1 MIAPVK
7 RGIAFQTAMAVIGF
21 TFLAG
26 VLLMALI
33 GYVAFER
40 TRDDVAQRLQ
50 GLIDTVASTTSA
62 ACFVE
67 DKALAKDIAQGLL
80 KNSVVQ
86 GVLILSTTGELTRI
100 SRTATALDVAAMRAS
115 GISRAIYSPFDPE
128 FMVGEIFIEPNL
140 AELKRLNRE
149 ELLFIGTVL
158 LLQLVAITLAAI
170 YAAFRWI
177 VLPMKHMSDRLHR
190 MSKDVD
196 GSPLPIPQGHETTEI
211 GRLVGDINDLTA
223 HLALAR
229 EQAERASRA
238 KGDFLANMSHEIR
251 TPINAVVGMAHL
263 ALKTGLTDKQRD
275 YLEKISTSGSHLL
288 DLVNDVLDV
297 AKIEA
302 GKLTLSHVPFSLH
315 ETIRRIDS
323 IAALRAGEK
332 ALALQV
338 EVDDGI
344 PPCLVGDEMRIG
356 QILINYLN
364 NAIKFTEKGTIRLS
378 AHLIARDA
386 EFCHLRFAVSDTG
399 IGLSSEQQARLF
411 CSFEQADVSTTRK
424 FGGTGLGLA
433 ISKQLAE
440 MMDGTV
446 GVESTPGQG
455 STFWATLRVEIAADG
470 VVPASLADFPLHET
484 QTGLFSGLRLL
495 LAEDNPLNQQIAR
508 ELLEEHGV
516 VVSVAD
522 TGLQAIE
529 MLNQGSFDCV
539 LMDVRMPELD
549 GLEATRRIRQQPRF
563 AGLPVIAMTA
573 NARTE
578 DRDDCFAAGMND
590 FISKPVDP
598 AQFFRIISRWIKP
611 NPDAL
616 TPVTTLAPPAAQV
629 AAPLASGEV
638 DTTCIRKLVRNDP
651 AKMIRFAE
659 NFLQSTATG
668 VHDITQAA
676 AAGDLASLAQLSHR
690 FKSSAQSMG
699 AGRLGEQLS
708 ALERSAVAGDLA
720 ASRPMAA
727 QIVVCWS
734 QVEHELAIF
743 MAEVRAAQGIGV
755 NS

>member
-549 GLEATRRIRQQPRF
+549 GLEATRRIRQQPCF

-676 AAGDLASLAQLSHR
+676 AAGDLASLARLSHR

>member
-549 GLEATRRIRQQPRF
+549 GLEATRRIRQQPCF

-616 TPVTTLAPPAAQV
+616 MPVTTLAPPAAQV

>member
-1 MIAPVK
+1 M
-7 RGIAFQTAMAVIGF
+7 
-21 TFLAG
+21 
-26 VLLMALI
+26 
-33 GYVAFER
+33 
-40 TRDDVAQRLQ
+40 
-50 GLIDTVASTTSA
+50 
-62 ACFVE
+62 
-67 DKALAKDIAQGLL
+67 
-80 KNSVVQ
+80 
-86 GVLILSTTGELTRI
+86 
-100 SRTATALDVAAMRAS
+100 
-115 GISRAIYSPFDPE
+115 
-128 FMVGEIFIEPNL
+128 
-140 AELKRLNRE
+140 KRLNRE

-190 MSKDVD
+190 MSKEVD

-263 ALKTGLTDKQRD
+263 ALKTRLTDKQRD

-332 ALALQV
+332 ALTLQV
-338 EVDDGI
+338 EVDDDI
-344 PPCLVGDEMRIG
+344 PACLVGDEVRIG

-378 AHLIARDA
+378 ARLLSRD
-386 EFCHLRFAVSDTG
+386 EQSCHLRFAVSDTG

-455 STFWATLRVEIAADG
+455 STFWATLRLEIAADG
-470 VVPASLADFPLHET
+470 VEPASAGDFPLQEA
-484 QTGLFSGLRLL
+484 QAGLFSGLRLL

-516 VVSVAD
+516 IVSVAD

-529 MLNQGSFDCV
+529 MLNQGCFDCV

-549 GLEATRRIRQQPRF
+549 GLEATRRIRQQLRF

-598 AQFFRIISRWIKP
+598 AQFFRIISKWITP
-611 NPDAL
+611 NPDARPL
-616 TPVTTLAPPAAQV
+616 VASPADPVCPASV
-629 AAPLASGEV
+629 PLESGEV
-638 DTTCIRKLVRNDP
+638 DTTRIRKLVRNDP

-659 NFLQSTATG
+659 NFLQSTAAG
-668 VHDITQAA
+668 VQEIAQAA
-676 AAGDLASLAQLSHR
+676 AAGELASLFQLSHR
-690 FKSSAQSMG
+690 LKSSSQSMG
-699 AGRLGEQLS
+699 AGRLGEQLGT
-708 ALERSAVAGDLA
+708 LERAAVAGDA
-720 ASRPMAA
+720 AECRRVAEQIIVRWSR
-727 QIVVCWS
+727 
-734 QVEHELAIF
+734 VEREMAIF
-743 MAEVRAAQGIGV
+743 IAEVRSAQGVAV

>member
-440 MMDGTV
+440 MMEGTV

-549 GLEATRRIRQQPRF
+549 GLEATRRIRQQPCF

-616 TPVTTLAPPAAQV
+616 MPVTTLAPPAAQV